1 MPPKPG
7 GDVPQARATTTRI
20 AFASHQCNQP
30 TEDKKMI
37 EKLENRAL
45 LSATFP
51 SLLGSYSG
59 TYSYTSGDNG
69 TITLSVYAQV
79 HGLFFGITTQSDGMN
94 SVIRGKIKPNGA
106 VKFNV
111 KPNILGRH
119 GHGAGTFANGTFN
132 ATEVI
137 KGRGVNQ
144 SGAIALTKN

>member
-1 MPPKPG
+1 M
-7 GDVPQARATTTRI
+7 
-20 AFASHQCNQP
+20 AFTSHQCNQQHK
-30 TEDKKMI
+30 DKKMI

-59 TYSYTSGDNG
+59 TYSYGSGDNG

-94 SVIRGKIKPNGA
+94 SVVRGRITPSGA

-119 GHGAGTFANGTFN
+119 GHGAGTFADGTFN
-132 ATEVI
+132 ASEVI
-137 KGRGVNQ
+137 KGRGVNL
-144 SGAIALTKN
+144 SGTITLTKN